1 MNQPHSALLAAA
13 ALLVT
18 VGCDTSPIPDAR
30 QTTSPETK
38 VARLHV
44 YGFKKS
50 NSGAT

>member
-1 MNQPHSALLAAA
+1 MNEAYSALLAAA

-18 VGCDTSPIPDAR
+18 VGCDRSPIPGASD
-30 QTTSPETK
+30 TTSPETK
-38 VARLHV
+38 VVRLHV